1 MTMETKNYSASSRR
15 SGLAMKLAV
24 FSAVYSLAVALLAGF
39 SGGVYDWAGYGA
51 YGLGAIPFAVATLF
65 AVAAAVCGM
74 LAGSASEE
82 EYEKELLRKR
92 KENAQ
97 SLLNVA
103 EDVRFTAGRTYRNYV
118 KYAPS
123 VFSLLAFVLM
133 VLGLWIAWSVAAT
146 FGEAGPALPKE
157 PVAVSFVC
165 VVIAVF
171 SLFFGAF
178 LAGQSRVSEFRWLR
192 PVGAWM
198 VAGAVIFLLALVPSV
213 ALRWD
218 NAGLEMPFAK
228 IAFALIAVV
237 AVEQLFTFI
246 TEFYRPRT
254 QLEDRPVHE
263 SRLLA
268 LFIEPG
274 SVAKNITDALD
285 YQFGFKISGTSL
297 YQMFCKVAIPA
308 IGAWLLILWIFTCV
322 AEVGPGELG
331 LKTRFGALVDGK
343 PLQPGVY
350 LKLPWPCENIQ
361 RIEVDVP
368 QTVTIGA
375 VIKSKNEAGKP
386 IRTILWNNEHSS
398 GENPFLVANRDS
410 SGDIGGAVSMLN
422 ASLPVTFKVNHEKI
436 LDYAFGFENIRGYL
450 LDIGTRQATI
460 YFASTDF
467 MNDLS
472 VGRLEITRRL
482 REQIQQA
489 VDRRGLG
496 VTILNVDLL
505 DTHPPLQDVAPAFQ
519 KVFVAE
525 EEMATAVI
533 KAEAYR
539 TRTLAASEIETIEL
553 VQQAEAYKFNATT
566 VSSAEARRFSSQ
578 LAAYRGMPEMF
589 KLRTYLSF
597 LENDCAPLR
606 KYIISASI
614 PTQILE
620 LNAEEKP
627 RTDLTD
633 TDLGDLK

>member
-1 MTMETKNYSASSRR
+1 MESVNYSVSSRR
-15 SGLAMKLAV
+15 SGLAMKLAI
-24 FSAVYSLAVALLAGF
+24 FAGIYSLAIALLAGF
-39 SGGVYDWAGYGA
+39 AGGVYDWAGYGA
-51 YGLGAIPFAVATLF
+51 FGLGAVPFAVATLF
-65 AVAAAVCGM
+65 SIAAAVYGM
-74 LAGSASEE
+74 LAGSAAEE
-82 EYEKELLRKR
+82 EYEKELLKKR
-92 KENAQ
+92 KENTA
-97 SLLNVA
+97 SLLDVS
-103 EDVRFTAGRTYRNYV
+103 EDVRFTAGRTFRNYA

-123 VFSLLAFVLM
+123 VFALLAFLLM
-133 VLGLWIAWSVAAT
+133 VLGLWTAWRVGSS

-165 VVIAVF
+165 VAIAVF

-178 LAGQSRVSEFRWLR
+178 LAGQSRIHEFRWLR

-198 VAGAVIFLLALVPSV
+198 VAGSVIFVLALVPSV
-213 ALRWD
+213 ALRWEY
-218 NAGLEMPFAK
+218 AGLELPFAK
-228 IAFALIAVV
+228 IAFVLIAII

-254 QLEDRPVHE
+254 QQEDRPVHE

-297 YQMFCKVAIPA
+297 YQMFCRVAIPA
-308 IGAWLLILWIFTCV
+308 LGAWLFILWIFTCV
-322 AEVGPGELG
+322 AEVEPGELG
-331 LKTRFGALVDGK
+331 IKTRFGKLVSEK
-343 PLQPGVY
+343 PLSPGVY
-350 LKLPWPCENIQ
+350 LKLPWPCDTIT
-361 RIEVDVP
+361 RVAVDQP

-375 VIKSKNEAGKP
+375 VIKTKNASGQP
-386 IRTILWNNEHSS
+386 MRTILWNNEHSS
-398 GENPFLVANRDS
+398 GENPFLVANQDMA
-410 SGDIGGAVSMLN
+410 GDIGGAVSMLN
-422 ASLPVTFKVNHEKI
+422 ASIPVSFTVNPEKV
-436 LDYAFGFENIRGYL
+436 LDYAFGFENLKGYL

-472 VGRLEITRRL
+472 RGRLEITRTL
-482 REQIQQA
+482 HKQIQEA

-496 VTILNVDLL
+496 ITIVNVDLL

-525 EEMATAVI
+525 EEMVTAVI
-533 KAEAYR
+533 KAEAYK
-539 TRTLAASEIETIEL
+539 TKTLASSEIETMAL
-553 VQQAEAYKFNATT
+553 VQQAEAYKYNVST
-566 VSSAEARRFSSQ
+566 VSSAEAGRFRSQ
-578 LAAYRGMPEMF
+578 LEAYKKMPEMF
-589 KLRTYLSF
+589 RLRTYLSF

-606 KYIISASI
+606 KYIVSASL
-614 PTQILE
+614 PYQIIE

>member
-1 MTMETKNYSASSRR
+1 METMNYSVSSRR

-24 FSAVYSLAVALLAGF
+24 FAAVYSLAVALLAGF
-39 SGGVYDWAGYGA
+39 TGGVYDWAGYGA
-51 YGLGAIPFAVATLF
+51 FGLGTIPFAVATLF
-65 AVAAAVCGM
+65 AVAAAIYGM

-82 EYEKELLRKR
+82 EYEKELLKKR
-92 KENAQ
+92 KENTA
-97 SLLNVA
+97 SLLDVS
-103 EDVRFTAGRTYRNYV
+103 EDVRFTAGRTFRNYA

-123 VFSLLAFVLM
+123 VFALLAFILM
-133 VLGLWIAWSVAAT
+133 VLGLWIAWRIGST
-146 FGEAGPALPKE
+146 FGSAGPALPKE

-178 LAGQSRVSEFRWLR
+178 LAGQSRIHEFRWLR

-198 VAGAVIFLLALVPSV
+198 VAGSGIFLLALVPSV
-213 ALRWD
+213 ALRWE
-218 NAGLEMPFAK
+218 NAGLELPFAK
-228 IAFALIAVV
+228 IAFAVIAII

-254 QLEDRPVHE
+254 QKEDRPVHE

-297 YQMFCKVAIPA
+297 YQIFCKVAIPA
-308 IGAWLLILWIFTCV
+308 IGAWLFILWIFTCV

-331 LKTRFGALVDGK
+331 IKTRFGRLLSEQ

-350 LKLPWPCENIQ
+350 LKLPWPCESID
-361 RIEVDVP
+361 RVAVDKP

-375 VIKSKNEAGKP
+375 IIKAKNEAGRP
-386 IRTILWNNEHSS
+386 LYTILWNNEHSS
-398 GENPFLVANRDS
+398 GENPFLVANRDTA
-410 SGDIGGAVSMLN
+410 GDIGGAVSMLN
-422 ASLPVTFKVNHEKI
+422 ASIPVTFKVNPEKI
-436 LDYAFGFENIRGYL
+436 LNYAFGFENLPSYV

-472 VGRLEITRRL
+472 LGRLEITRKLHR
-482 REQIQQA
+482 QIQEA
-489 VDRRGLG
+489 VDKRGLG

-533 KAEAYR
+533 KAEAYK
-539 TRTLAASEIETIEL
+539 TKTLASSEIETIEL
-553 VQQAEAYKFNATT
+553 VQQAEAYKYNVTN
-566 VSSAEARRFSSQ
+566 VSFAEARRFDSQ
-578 LAAYRGMPEMF
+578 LEAYKQMPEMF

-597 LENDCAPLR
+597 LETDCAPLR
-606 KYIISASI
+606 KYIISASL
-614 PTQILE
+614 PYQIIE

-633 TDLGDLK
+633 TDLGELK

>member
-1 MTMETKNYSASSRR
+1 METMNYSVSSRR

-24 FSAVYSLAVALLAGF
+24 FAAVYSLAVALLAGF
-39 SGGVYDWAGYGA
+39 TGGVYDWAGYGA
-51 YGLGAIPFAVATLF
+51 FGLGTIPFAVATLF
-65 AVAAAVCGM
+65 AVAAAIYGM

-82 EYEKELLRKR
+82 EYEKELLKKR
-92 KENAQ
+92 KENTA
-97 SLLNVA
+97 SLLDVS
-103 EDVRFTAGRTYRNYV
+103 EDVRFTAGRTFRNYA

-123 VFSLLAFVLM
+123 VFALLAFILM
-133 VLGLWIAWSVAAT
+133 VLGLWIAWRIGST
-146 FGEAGPALPKE
+146 FGSAGPALPKE

-178 LAGQSRVSEFRWLR
+178 LAGQSRIHEFRWLR

-198 VAGAVIFLLALVPSV
+198 VAGSGIFLLALVPSV
-213 ALRWD
+213 ALRWE
-218 NAGLEMPFAK
+218 NAGLELPFAK
-228 IAFALIAVV
+228 IAFAVIAII

-254 QLEDRPVHE
+254 QKEDRPVHE

-297 YQMFCKVAIPA
+297 YQIFCKVAIPA
-308 IGAWLLILWIFTCV
+308 IGAWLFILWIFTCV

-331 LKTRFGALVDGK
+331 IKTRFGRLLSEQ

-350 LKLPWPCENIQ
+350 LKLPWPCESID
-361 RIEVDVP
+361 RVAVDKP

-375 VIKSKNEAGKP
+375 IIKAKNEAGRP
-386 IRTILWNNEHSS
+386 LYTILWNNEHSS
-398 GENPFLVANRDS
+398 GENPFLVANRDTA
-410 SGDIGGAVSMLN
+410 GDIGGAVSMLN
-422 ASLPVTFKVNHEKI
+422 ASIPVTFKVNPEKI
-436 LDYAFGFENIRGYL
+436 LNYAFGFENLPSYV

-472 VGRLEITRRL
+472 LGRLEITRKLHR
-482 REQIQQA
+482 QIQEA
-489 VDRRGLG
+489 VDKRGLG
-496 VTILNVDLL
+496 ITILNVDLL

-525 EEMATAVI
+525 EEIATAVI
-533 KAEAYR
+533 KAEAYK
-539 TRTLAASEIETIEL
+539 TKTLASSEIETIEL
-553 VQQAEAYKFNATT
+553 VQQAEAYKYNVTN
-566 VSSAEARRFSSQ
+566 VSFAEARRFDSQ
-578 LAAYRGMPEMF
+578 LEAYKQMPEMF

-597 LENDCAPLR
+597 LETDCAPLR
-606 KYIISASI
+606 KYIISASL
-614 PTQILE
+614 PYQIIE

-633 TDLGDLK
+633 TDLGELK

>member
-1 MTMETKNYSASSRR
+1 METMNYSVSSRR

-24 FSAVYSLAVALLAGF
+24 FAAVYSLAVALLAGF
-39 SGGVYDWAGYGA
+39 TGGVYDWAGYGA
-51 YGLGAIPFAVATLF
+51 FGLGTIPFAVAALF
-65 AVAAAVCGM
+65 AVAAAVYGM
-74 LAGSASEE
+74 LAGNASEE
-82 EYEKELLRKR
+82 EYEKELLKKR
-92 KENAQ
+92 KENTA
-97 SLLNVA
+97 SILDVS
-103 EDVRFTAGRTYRNYV
+103 EDVRFTAGRTFRNYA

-123 VFSLLAFVLM
+123 VFALLAFFLM
-133 VLGLWIAWSVAAT
+133 VLGLWTAWRIGGT

-165 VVIAVF
+165 VVIAIS

-178 LAGQSRVSEFRWLR
+178 LAGQSRIAEFRWLR

-198 VAGAVIFLLALVPSV
+198 VAGSVIFLLALIPSV
-213 ALRWD
+213 ALRWE
-218 NAGLEMPFAK
+218 NAGLELPFAK
-228 IAFALIAVV
+228 IAFALIAVI
-237 AVEQLFTFI
+237 AAEQLFVFI

-254 QLEDRPVHE
+254 QKEDRPVHE

-308 IGAWLLILWIFTCV
+308 LGAWLLILWIFTCV

-331 LKTRFGALVDGK
+331 LKTRFGRLVSEK

-350 LKLPWPCENIQ
+350 LKLPWPCEAIE
-361 RIEVDVP
+361 RIAIDKP

-375 VIKSKNEAGKP
+375 VLKAKNEAGKSLL
-386 IRTILWNNEHSS
+386 TILWNNEHGT
-398 GENPFLVANRDS
+398 GENPFLVANQDAG
-410 SGDIGGAVSMLN
+410 GDISGAVSMLN
-422 ASLPVTFKVNHEKI
+422 ASLPVSFKVNADRI
-436 LDYAFGFENIRGYL
+436 LDYAFKFKDLRRYVH
-450 LDIGTRQATI
+450 DIGTRQATI

-472 VGRLEITRRL
+472 TGRLEITRRL
-482 REQIQQA
+482 HQQIQQA
-489 VDRRGLG
+489 VDQRGLG
-496 VTILNVDLL
+496 ITILNVDLL

-539 TRTLAASEIETIEL
+539 TKTLAASEIETIEL
-553 VQQAEAYKFNATT
+553 VQQAEAYKYNVTN
-566 VSSAEARRFSSQ
+566 VSSAEARRFASQ
-578 LAAYRGMPEMF
+578 LTAYRQMPEMF
-589 KLRTYLSF
+589 KLRTYLNF
-597 LENDCAPLR
+597 LEVDGAPLR
-606 KYIISASI
+606 KYIVSASL
-614 PTQILE
+614 PYQIIE